1 MSSAPWPET
10 PRVPSPFEDEAGR
23 FHVLVNV
30 EAQYSLWPAW
40 AAVPSGWTIALDAAS
55 RRAAMVFIEEHW
67 RDMRPASL
75 VRFMTPPEVPA
86 TATAISKDVGGANG

>member
-1 MSSAPWPET
+1 
-10 PRVPSPFEDEAGR
+10 
-23 FHVLVNV
+23 
-30 EAQYSLWPAW
+30 
-40 AAVPSGWTIALDAAS
+40 
-55 RRAAMVFIEEHW
+55 MVFIEEHW